1 MTPFFSVV
9 IPVYNRAHLLCA
21 TIRTVLAQTEQDF
34 EIVVVDDGS
43 RDDPAKVIA
52 GISDPR
58 IVFVR
63 QENRGGG
70 TARNT
75 GIDRACGRYIAFLD
89 SDDHFLPHHLST
101 MRKLVEGTANTF
113 AYGRMIVDRGGGRTI
128 VKPPRAIR
136 PGENMAVYLMC
147 DRGFTPTSTMVVE
160 TEMARKIRFHEALP
174 PAEDTDFA
182 IRAALAGARIVM
194 AEKPSVICRDIPD
207 TDRLSAGRRGAS
219 IMPWLEGL
227 RPQIPA
233 KAYHGYRGWPYAKYV
248 AKQNRGQAFRL
259 WLNATLRGCYR
270 PSFAGIVF
278 LQIFLS
284 DGLYRRVADGAIKWL
299 GAGWQ
304 RKTRAGL
311 TRL

>member
-9 IPVYNRAHLLCA
+9 IPVYNRAGLLDE

-52 GISDPR
+52 DIGDPR
-58 IVFVR
+58 IHFVR

-70 TARNT
+70 AARNT
-75 GIDRACGRYIAFLD
+75 GIDRARGRYIAFLD
-89 SDDHFLPHHLST
+89 SDDHFLRHHLST
-101 MRKLVEGTANTF
+101 MRKLVDGTANAF

-128 VKPPRAIR
+128 IKPPRAIR

-147 DRGFTPTSTMVVE
+147 DRGFVPTSTMVVE
-160 TEMARKIRFHEALP
+160 TDLARKIRFHEKLP
-174 PAEDTDFA
+174 PSEDTDFA
-182 IRAALAGARIVM
+182 IRAALAGASFVM
-194 AEKPSVICRDIPD
+194 AERPSVVCRDIAD
-207 TDRLSAGRRGAS
+207 AGRLSAGRRGAC
-219 IMPWLEGL
+219 IMPWLDGL

-233 KAYHGYRGWPYAKYV
+233 KAYHGYRGWAYAKCV
-248 AKQNRGQAFRL
+248 AVENRGRAFGL

-270 PSFAGIVF
+270 PSLAAIIF

-304 RKTRAGL
+304 HKAKAGL